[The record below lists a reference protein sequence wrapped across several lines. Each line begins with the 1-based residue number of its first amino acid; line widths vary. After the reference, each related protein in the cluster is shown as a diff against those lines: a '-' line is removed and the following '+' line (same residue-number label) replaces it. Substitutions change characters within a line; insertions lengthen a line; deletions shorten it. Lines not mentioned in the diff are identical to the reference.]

1 MKYKKTVNV
10 YNFLISSLVISCSC
24 LMVAN
29 IIHVIFCLNIN
40 KIDVLFIVS
49 TGFYI
54 VGILCLI
61 FLIKKIFH
69 WFYNKMVPI
78 VEDAE
83 WLSQGGATSKRKAY
97 NSLKIAIIVI
107 FLIDVIFQII
117 TLCV

>member
-1 MKYKKTVNV
+1 
-10 YNFLISSLVISCSC
+10 
-24 LMVAN
+24 
-29 IIHVIFCLNIN
+29 
-40 KIDVLFIVS
+40 
-49 TGFYI
+49 
-54 VGILCLI
+54 
-61 FLIKKIFH
+61 
-69 WFYNKMVPI
+69 MVPI

>member
-1 MKYKKTVNV
+1 
-10 YNFLISSLVISCSC
+10 
-24 LMVAN
+24 MVAN